1 MRRAVLLVCA
11 LLGALL
17 IAAQPALLGPAIAHP
32 AGQTSADVHATT
44 DERADAPVDDPEGDP
59 ADDPGDRVDEPTE
72 TLGELE
78 PLLGRSG
85 DPSGPDG
92 ERGPALPSPGERLRS
107 GDVAAGLLTRQVPV
121 SGSGEFDV
129 VGGSTAAP
137 DDEADRQV
145 TLSIE
150 VEQDLHIDAER
161 FGEFVLRTLN
171 DERSWPGT
179 MSVSFART
187 DTDPDFR
194 VLLATPETVD
204 AECDPLPTGG
214 EYSCA
219 TGSAAVLNAMRWT
232 EAVEPY
238 QEPGASLTDYR
249 RYLVNHEVG
258 HLLGHDHVECPEA
271 GEPAPVMQ
279 QQSISLGECEPNG
292 WVVPD

>member
-1 MRRAVLLVCA
+1 MRREGGTRPVPADSRRGSAADAYSRPVLRVIRWSVVGLVA
-11 LLGALL
+11 ASLL
-17 IAAQPALLGPAIAHP
+17 
-32 AGQTSADVHATT
+32 AGCGDDGDPDPEGEQAPTT
-44 DERADAPVDDPEGDP
+44 DESTTI
-59 ADDPGDRVDEPTE
+59 DEPTA
-72 TLGELE
+72 
-78 PLLGRSG
+78 
-85 DPSGPDG
+85 PDG
-92 ERGPALPSPGERLRS
+92 TSAPDEDG
-107 GDVAAGLLTRQVPV
+107 
-121 SGSGEFDV
+121 
-129 VGGSTAAP
+129 AAP